1 MENTKHQWNQD
12 AGLSILE
19 SRKGGG
25 GNKVTGALIG
35 LQRGGEQRHIQV
47 FAFKEFKRKMVI
59 RANHPPY
66 CTH

>member
-25 GNKVTGALIG
+25 EQSNRSIDWAAEGGGA
-35 LQRGGEQRHIQV
+35 ET
-47 FAFKEFKRKMVI
+47 
-59 RANHPPY
+59 HPSF
-66 CTH
+66 CFQGV